1 MSDPIQ
7 NHLEHRGSVY
17 ALHHA
22 CCRSTL
28 STTTTLHTLAPGW
41 ASHPSQLHLRC
52 SCERSPPY
60 SHFPPT
66 HPPTELTL
74 LIIPGAPQACIHTSV
89 ADSTC
94 FKKVVCKCGASVCKC
109 MHAGQD
115 TTVIGEQEVAA
126 DERMLLVHKRGS
138 STEEWMSVDE
148 VSAEFIT
155 DVLVEYSSKYEE
167 RQLRCF
173 VVPSSAGGAN
183 EQQHAACVTRD
194 LAAFGGCSLHGFI
207 PGGSMTRAARREA
220 SKLTCVCKEVR
231 L

>member
-1 MSDPIQ
+1 
-7 NHLEHRGSVY
+7 
-17 ALHHA
+17 
-22 CCRSTL
+22 
-28 STTTTLHTLAPGW
+28 
-41 ASHPSQLHLRC
+41 
-52 SCERSPPY
+52 
-60 SHFPPT
+60 
-66 HPPTELTL
+66 
-74 LIIPGAPQACIHTSV
+74 
-89 ADSTC
+89 
-94 FKKVVCKCGASVCKC
+94 
-109 MHAGQD
+109 
-115 TTVIGEQEVAA
+115 
-126 DERMLLVHKRGS
+126 
-138 STEEWMSVDE
+138 MSVDE

-183 EQQHAACVTRD
+183 EQQHAAYVTRD